1 VTLRRGFKAEAE
13 REAARVRKEL
23 GLASHDRLDPR
34 DLASH
39 LDVSVVDAGELVDVA
54 ELEELERLQAF
65 AFSAAT
71 FEIEDRKIIVV
82 SPLRNIG
89 RQNSDIA
96 HELAHVMLEHDLSEI
111 REVDGMPFRTCKP
124 DEEEEATAFGGTLLL
139 PRPLLLSAARRRASI
154 EQIAHQYDVTVEMAR
169 FRYNTTGV
177 AKQAAAR

>member
-13 REAARVRKEL
+13 REATRVRKEL

-34 DLASH
+34 ALAQH
-39 LDVSVVDAGELVDVA
+39 LGVSVVDAGELVDIA

-71 FEIEDRKIIVV
+71 FKIEDRDIVVV

-96 HELAHVMLEHDLSEI
+96 HELAHVMLKHDLSEI
-111 REVDGMPFRTCKP
+111 RELDGMPFRTCKP

-139 PRPLLLSAARRRASI
+139 PRPLLYSAALRRATI
-154 EQIAHQYDVTVEMAR
+154 EQIASQYDVTIEMAR

-177 AKQAAAR
+177 AKQVAGR